1 MTRPTPQA
9 MVESYFRG
17 TEGRMYV
24 DMLDVDEP
32 KGVGVNLAFL
42 ALFFVLY
49 NVISFWALDKLYRNK
64 H

>member
-1 MTRPTPQA
+1 

-17 TEGRMYV
+17 TPGRLYV
-24 DMLDVDEP
+24 DMLEVTAP

-42 ALFFVLY
+42 ALFFLVY
-49 NVISFWALDKLYRNK
+49 NVVSFWALDKLYRNK